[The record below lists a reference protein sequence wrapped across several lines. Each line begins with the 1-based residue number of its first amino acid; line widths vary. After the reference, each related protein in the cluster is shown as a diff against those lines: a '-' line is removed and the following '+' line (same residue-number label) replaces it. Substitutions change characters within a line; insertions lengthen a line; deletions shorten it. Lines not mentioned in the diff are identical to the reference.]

1 MSQSDSSKSHA
12 GEYCSQMQSFEVS
25 MYAKDNDKASG
36 TFNNQIQFLLST
48 LGYAVSYGNIWRFP
62 YMLYQHGG
70 GAFFVPYLICLAILV
85 FPLFYLEIAF
95 GQMYRKALH
104 RYYDTIHPKLL
115 GLSFTV
121 AAICFFIAT
130 YYLCLIGWCFA
141 FFLNSFQDPLPWAPK
156 VDEDGKVDE
165 FSNRYFVNEF
175 LDKSDSLFD
184 IRSYNP
190 TIMISL
196 VLMMSFVFFT
206 LYRGIHSAKYVSYF
220 VVPLPYFILA
230 VFFVK
235 GLTMEGFSSGW
246 AYLYKP
252 DWSKLWTLSIW
263 SDAAG
268 QAIFSAG
275 LAHNTVIK
283 FASHR
288 KEDDPLLSSTILLPC
303 LNFGTSMFAS
313 LALFSFIG
321 HASYTSGIPI
331 DDMKVQGMELTF
343 VVYPALINTLPW
355 PNLWSILF
363 FTMMTSLGLGT
374 EYILVEVCS
383 DIFHGTCSRR
393 KTFKGRKVVMTF
405 IFCLI
410 ILLIN
415 LAFFASSAGYY
426 WLKYVDHYATSINL
440 VVFSF
445 VQIVLFVYFL
455 PIEDLIE
462 KIKKFGEATPKLYI
476 FCLKYICPIF
486 SLFLSAMAVYGDI
499 TRKNKPKETIDVI
512 VCNIIF
518 AIPLLSFLIVFVWNP
533 FGRYDLENKAEYR
546 SASLLDDGEE
556 MKEASQSGDQ

>member
-1 MSQSDSSKSHA
+1 MNRNEDSSSNSR
-12 GEYCSQMQSFEVS
+12 GESYQLQSFEIS
-25 MYAKDNDKASG
+25 RETYDNNKAKG
-36 TFNNQIQFLLST
+36 TYNNKIEFLLST

-70 GAFFVPYLICLAILV
+70 GAFFVPYLTCLIIYV
-85 FPLFYLEIAF
+85 FPSFYLEVAY

-104 RYYDTIHPKLL
+104 RYYDTINPKLL
-115 GLSFTV
+115 GLTFTV
-121 AAICFFIAT
+121 AAICFFTGT
-130 YYLCLIGWCFA
+130 YFLCLISWCFA
-141 FFLNSFQDPLPWAPK
+141 FLLNSFQDPLPWAPK
-156 VDEDGKVDE
+156 VNEDGKIEV
-165 FSNRYFVNEF
+165 FSNRYFVGEF

-190 TIMISL
+190 TIMFSL
-196 VLMMSFVFFT
+196 VLIMAFVFFT

-220 VVPLPYFILA
+220 VVPLPYFILG
-230 VFFVK
+230 VFFIK
-235 GLTMEGFSSGW
+235 GITLEGFSSGW

-263 SDAAG
+263 SDGAG
-268 QAIFSAG
+268 QAIFSSG
-275 LAHNTVIK
+275 LANNTLIK

-288 KEDDPLLSSTILLPC
+288 KNDEPLLSSSILLPC
-303 LNFGTSMFAS
+303 LNFATSLFAS
-313 LALFSFIG
+313 LALFSFVG

-331 DDMKVQGMELTF
+331 DDMNVQGMELSF

-374 EYILVEVCS
+374 EYIYVEVCS
-383 DIFHGTCSRR
+383 DIFHGVCNRR
-393 KTFKGRKVVMTF
+393 KKFKGKKIVMTL

-410 ILLIN
+410 ILILN

-426 WLKYVDHYATSINL
+426 WLKYVDRYSATINL

-455 PIEDLIE
+455 PLEDLL
-462 KIKKFGEATPKLYI
+462 KRIKKFGETTPKLYVI
-476 FCLKYICPIF
+476 CLKYICPVF
-486 SLFLSAMAVYGDI
+486 ALFLSTMAVYGDI
-499 TRKNKPKETIDVI
+499 TRKDKPKETIDVI

-556 MKEASQSGDQ
+556 KKESSQFGDQ